1 MHLTPGDQERLMLAL
16 AGIVARDRQAR
27 GIKLNYPESIAVLT
41 SWVIERAR
49 EGVSV
54 AELMQ
59 LGREV
64 LGPDDVMP
72 GVADL
77 ITEVQV
83 EAMFPDGRKLV
94 TLHHPIAAT
103 GAAEGP
109 GAVRVRPGTVEL
121 NADRSPAE
129 RIELT
134 ITNTGDRPVQ
144 IGSHLHLPDANSA
157 LDFDRDKAFGFRL
170 DIQAGTSHRFEP
182 GVSRTVQAVTI
193 RGRRQVP
200 GLQLG
205 KTDGGDLGPLPSSAT
220 TTDSDADQTKEA

>member
-27 GIKLNYPESIAVLT
+27 GIKLNYPEAIAILT

-83 EAMFPDGRKLV
+83 EAMFPMD
-94 TLHHPIAAT
+94 ASW
-103 GAAEGP
+103 
-109 GAVRVRPGTVEL
+109 
-121 NADRSPAE
+121 SPC
-129 RIELT
+129 T
-134 ITNTGDRPVQ
+134 TPSPRPV
-144 IGSHLHLPDANSA
+144 LPKDPELS
-157 LDFDRDKAFGFRL
+157 GY
-170 DIQAGTSHRFEP
+170 
-182 GVSRTVQAVTI
+182 
-193 RGRRQVP
+193 VP
-200 GLQLG
+200 A
-205 KTDGGDLGPLPSSAT
+205 P
-220 TTDSDADQTKEA
+220 